1 MLKDSIYW
9 FIGSALIVLLNLMK
23 AHKEKGFF
31 KKLLLDNLKLLI
43 IIQFIMNVHVF
54 SLTIELILLPVIT
67 IIVLIRTYS
76 EHKAEYIQLKN
87 VMDGFL
93 TVIGLTFLTF
103 SVIEILEDIKK
114 FASFATLKTF
124 LFPIILSISFIPFAY
139 LITLYMS
146 YEMLYVRLGFFLSN
160 ERDLRYA
167 KWRTLRKCHFSLN
180 KLNQLSSNINELY
193 SGSTRNNIKEI
204 IT

>member
-139 LITLYMS
+139 LITLYL
-146 YEMLYVRLGFFLSN
+146 YEL
-160 ERDLRYA
+160 
-167 KWRTLRKCHFSLN
+167 
-180 KLNQLSSNINELY
+180 
-193 SGSTRNNIKEI
+193 
-204 IT
+204 